1 MASTTITAVAP
12 DSTNAP
18 QAKTVKGVL
27 VRTRSSQS
35 GIWVGIFAIT
45 MSFAALTSALIVRE
59 GTSDWAHLALPPV
72 LYLNTLLLL
81 ASSGT
86 FELSRLRLE
95 ANSGDSERGRRSG
108 MLWLAATLG
117 LGVAFCAGQ
126 YLAWEN
132 LRAQGVYLATNPN
145 SSFFYVL
152 TFLHVVHV
160 TGGIVALL
168 YLMGKLGWGRKQARR
183 STFDNTAIYWHF
195 MGALWVYLLLLCVIK
210 L

>member
-1 MASTTITAVAP
+1 MASTTITAMAP
-12 DSTNAP
+12 NRGNTAQTKAGDR
-18 QAKTVKGVL
+18 VL

-72 LYLNTLLLL
+72 LFLNTLILLM
-81 ASSGT
+81 SSGT
-86 FELSRLRLE
+86 FELSRRRLE
-95 ANSGDSERGRRSG
+95 ADAADTERSRRSG
-108 MLWLAATLG
+108 MLWLMATLA
-117 LGVAFCAGQ
+117 LGVAFCVGQ
-126 YLAWEN
+126 YQAWEQ
-132 LRAQGVYLATNPN
+132 LRSQGVYLATNPN

-160 TGGIVALL
+160 TGGIAALL
-168 YLMGKLGWGRKQARR
+168 YLIVRLSLGKKQARR
-183 STFDNTAIYWHF
+183 STFESTAVYWHF